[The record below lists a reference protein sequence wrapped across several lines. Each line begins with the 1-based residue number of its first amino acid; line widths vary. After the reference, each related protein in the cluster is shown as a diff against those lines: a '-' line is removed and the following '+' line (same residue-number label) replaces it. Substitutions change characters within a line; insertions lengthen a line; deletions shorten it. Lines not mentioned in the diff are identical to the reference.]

1 MKEPQ
6 VWINEA
12 LYLFQVQEENAIIQ
26 RDVERT
32 QERYDML
39 MARHE
44 REHQEDQN
52 LVTMLKSDV
61 ERLAEERW
69 ALLCTHTTKYISYCQ

>member
-61 ERLAEERW
+61 ERLAEER
-69 ALLCTHTTKYISYCQ
+69 

>member
-1 MKEPQ
+1 MSCLSQ
-6 VWINEA
+6 
-12 LYLFQVQEENAIIQ
+12 LQEENEIIQ
-26 RDVERT
+26 RDVART

-52 LVTMLKSDV
+52 LVTMLRSDV
-61 ERLAEERW
+61 DRLADER
-69 ALLCTHTTKYISYCQ
+69 